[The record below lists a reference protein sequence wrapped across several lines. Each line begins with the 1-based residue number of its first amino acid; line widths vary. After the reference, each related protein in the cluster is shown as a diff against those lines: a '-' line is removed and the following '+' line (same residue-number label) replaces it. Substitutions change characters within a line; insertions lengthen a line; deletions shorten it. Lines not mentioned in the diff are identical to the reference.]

1 MKHVLK
7 TLIIAFTLIVGL
19 MLTSTTYALSGH
31 DNSGY
36 RYNGDYDYFFTEK
49 FESNGTVIREFAKN
63 AEWQTESIR
72 SSENIDSRSGSYG
85 MIKSILSDLGMEEYF
100 INRLTDDDLDKYSSV
115 ESLLGITDYKVIA
128 DESEKYEI
136 EDNPRSVVIPELD
149 DGWAASTTYANADIR
164 LFLLI
169 AKINGPQY
177 ETSIDATWL
186 TTPYFRFVDS
196 LGICADHN
204 TVIYSSCSGWYS
216 WDQVTNFGN
225 NPVFTHETVNLA
237 YTSDSIMLTTG
248 SGYQGAGMLIDLPE
262 NVVSGGQLV
271 IGNSNF
277 RAHFGFQS
285 YVTFPTLAT
294 YFNVYSTYEHK
305 TYIPAINPSISI
317 NASGVTVDIGI
328 NALMSSD
335 KWTVVLPDPVYYTPD

>member
-1 MKHVLK
+1 
-7 TLIIAFTLIVGL
+7 
-19 MLTSTTYALSGH
+19 
-31 DNSGY
+31 
-36 RYNGDYDYFFTEK
+36 
-49 FESNGTVIREFAKN
+49 
-63 AEWQTESIR
+63 
-72 SSENIDSRSGSYG
+72 
-85 MIKSILSDLGMEEYF
+85 
-100 INRLTDDDLDKYSSV
+100 
-115 ESLLGITDYKVIA
+115 
-128 DESEKYEI
+128 
-136 EDNPRSVVIPELD
+136 
-149 DGWAASTTYANADIR
+149 
-164 LFLLI
+164 
-169 AKINGPQY
+169 
-177 ETSIDATWL
+177 
-186 TTPYFRFVDS
+186 
-196 LGICADHN
+196 
-204 TVIYSSCSGWYS
+204 
-216 WDQVTNFGN
+216 
-225 NPVFTHETVNLA
+225 
-237 YTSDSIMLTTG
+237 MLTTG